1 MNWVINKEVCLVG
14 TGFCGYAAY
23 KKLKEKN
30 ISLIVVEGGDVKTPT
45 SKDDQQYYKAS
56 VNKYL
61 FNKSKKKIRNLLEI
75 SFRDRQFT
83 LGGSSEGWAGYIK
96 PFEKSTFNNIFK
108 DFEDQNWGK
117 IRFDKYNEEILNLL
131 NSPTID
137 FEPESIAKKVNS
149 ELPYLPSGI
158 KYTTYAWAPSP
169 KRLKSF
175 WINHLKITKDDQ
187 NDVISGYKLIDFNFK
202 ENKLSGLIFQ
212 NKDDQLLIVEAKFF
226 MFCMGGIENARLTK
240 KLLESKRTSPTK
252 NINLCNFQEHP
263 HLYFLAGFNK
273 GEKLLPKIIRSRT
286 NVSPSVDKSFK
297 NGQLNISFQ
306 AWDGIGTPK
315 ATIMIEE
322 NKEKF
327 SNLIKNIVKP
337 LFNKVTRPNYDY
349 LLVMRCE
356 QTPNKK
362 SFLNFDKNL
371 TKLDWNLNNKDFTY
385 YSDYL
390 RRIASFLIVNNYAK
404 DFSLKEKAIKG
415 EALPSSLDGGAHHMG
430 TVPYSLNNDLI
441 NEKFK
446 LTQYD
451 NTYVV
456 GSSAFPTSGFENPT
470 HAAMATALIASE
482 DIILRI

>member
-1 MNWVINKEVCLVG
+1 MTWIINKEVCIVG

-30 ISLIVVEGGDVKTPT
+30 LSLIVVEGGEVKTPS
-45 SKDDQQYYKAS
+45 SKNEQKNYKTS
-56 VNKYL
+56 VNKY
-61 FNKSKKKIRNLLEI
+61 FSNFSKKKIRNLLEI

-96 PFEKSTFNNIFK
+96 PFEESTFSNIFK
-108 DFEDQNWGK
+108 DFENQTWGK

-131 NSPTID
+131 NSPSLD
-137 FEPESIAKKVNS
+137 FKPESIAKKINS
-149 ELPYLPSGI
+149 ELPILPIGL
-158 KYTTYAWAPSP
+158 KYTTYAWAASP

-175 WINHLKITKDDQ
+175 WIKQLKKAKDDQ
-187 NDVISGYKLIDFNFK
+187 NDVITGFKLIDFNFK
-202 ENKLSGLIFQ
+202 QDRLNGLIFK
-212 NKDDQLLIVEAKFF
+212 NKDGQLLIVEAKFF
-226 MFCMGGIENARLTK
+226 MFCMGGIENAKFTK
-240 KLLESKRTSPTK
+240 KLLESNNRIPLK
-252 NINLCNFQEHP
+252 NTNLCNFQEHP

-286 NVSPSVDKSFK
+286 VVSPSVHKSFK

-327 SNLIKNIVKP
+327 SNLIKNIIKP
-337 LFNKVTRPNYDY
+337 FFNKVTRPYYDY

-356 QTPNKK
+356 QTPNKN
-362 SFLNFDKNL
+362 SFLKFDQNL
-371 TKLDWNLNNKDFTY
+371 TKLDWNLDNKDFSY

-390 RRIASFLIVNNYAK
+390 RRIASFLIINNYAK
-404 DFSLKEKAIKG
+404 DFSLKDEAIQGKAI
-415 EALPSSLDGGAHHMG
+415 PSSVDGGAHHMG
-430 TVPYSLNNDLI
+430 TVPYTLNNDLI
-441 NEKFK
+441 NEKFR

-470 HAAMATALIASE
+470 HAAMATALVASD
-482 DIILRI
+482 DIIQRT